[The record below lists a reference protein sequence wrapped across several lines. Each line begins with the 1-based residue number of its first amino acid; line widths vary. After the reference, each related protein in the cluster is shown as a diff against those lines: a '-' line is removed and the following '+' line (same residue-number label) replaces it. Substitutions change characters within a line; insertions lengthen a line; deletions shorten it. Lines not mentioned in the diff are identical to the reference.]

1 MSRKRTALQQA
12 QRRARAKIR
21 SLKARGATAAEIGAT
36 PVLSWSEVQ
45 ALSPAQRGGYYQKLK
60 SFNQTRMHVLE
71 SGEIIKE
78 CVLLK
83 IKRDAREI
91 NRRAMVEMKRIDALK
106 INPSAPGA
114 SNISTIAQRQKE
126 SRITDAGGKAHYI
139 RGAVY
144 GSLTSIQVSEE
155 PSTRRAAK
163 YRAEAM
169 AHGLKFTFDQRR
181 KKLRDSVVDML
192 LRIGDKDTADFIKT
206 MSDDDFDVLTQRT
219 IFMDALATAYAPAAG
234 SKKRG
239 ITPKEAV
246 RRLEESSATVN
257 KDYTDYIDIVLSA
270 RE

>member
-12 QRRARAKIR
+12 QRRARAKVR

-78 CVLLK
+78 SVLLK

-91 NRRAMVEMKRIDALK
+91 NRRARAEMKRIDAIK
-106 INPSAPGA
+106 IDSSAPGA

-139 RGAVY
+139 RGTVY

-155 PSTRRAAK
+155 PGTRSAVK

-169 AHGLKFTFDQRR
+169 AHGLKWTFDQRR

-219 IFMDALATAYAPAAG
+219 IFMDALATAYAPSAG

>member
-12 QRRARAKIR
+12 QRRARAKVR

-78 CVLLK
+78 SVLLK

-91 NRRAMVEMKRIDALK
+91 NRRAMAEMKRIDAIK
-106 INPSAPGA
+106 VNPSAPGA

-139 RGAVY
+139 RGTVY

-155 PSTRRAAK
+155 PRTRSAVK

-169 AHGLKFTFDQRR
+169 AHGLKLTFDQRR

-219 IFMDALATAYAPAAG
+219 IFMDALATAYAPSAG

-257 KDYTDYIDIVLSA
+257 KDYTDYINIVLSA

>member
-1 MSRKRTALQQA
+1 MSRKRTQLQQA
-12 QRRARAKIR
+12 QRRARAKVR
-21 SLKARGATAAEIGAT
+21 SLKARGATEAEIGAT

-78 CVLLK
+78 SVLLK

-91 NRRAMVEMKRIDALK
+91 NRRAMAEMKRIDAIK

-139 RGAVY
+139 RGTVY

-169 AHGLKFTFDQRR
+169 ARAARITFDRR
-181 KKLRDSVVDML
+181 RAVLRDSVCEML
-192 LRIGDKDTADFIKT
+192 ERIGDPDMAKVIRD

-219 IFMDALATAYAPAAG
+219 IFVDTLAVAYSPAAG
-234 SKKRG
+234 TKDAGLS
-239 ITPKEAV
+239 PKEAV
-246 RRLEESSATVN
+246 RKIEEEGETV
-257 KDYTDYIDIVLSA
+257 KLDYREYVKIVLSA